1 MLYPVS
7 SDLSGFAL
15 KAFINLSGFSFT
27 NFVAYF
33 FFISAWKSFSKN

>member
-7 SDLSGFAL
+7 NDLSGFAL
-15 KAFINLSGFSFT
+15 KTFINLIGFSFT

-33 FFISAWKSFSKN
+33 FYFSLKIF